1 MIDAV
6 LERLRDLAR
15 PNFGWL
21 TLAAALGLTFTGIEV
36 MRLLDPPD
44 ILNPA
49 AKQQRNLVIALVAM
63 AAMILPHPRLIG
75 SSAYG
80 LFGIALGLLIFV
92 LIPFIPESIVKP
104 VNGARSWIN
113 LRVMNFQPSEMAKVT
128 FVLSLAWY
136 LRYRGNHRRLLGLLP
151 PFLFMLVPV
160 GLIIVE
166 PDLGQSLA
174 FGPALLVMLV
184 AAGAKLRHLASLL
197 LIALLVIT
205 VNIAI
210 VLWAP
215 PGMQILKPHQQ
226 KRITSMIRLASGDR
240 SQVQTDA
247 YQQDKAMTLAGA
259 GGWNGRGAET
269 SSKLLDYYS
278 LPEAHNDM
286 IYAVVVNR
294 WGLLG
299 GAALMGMYGVLVGS
313 MFAVAAV
320 TKDPLGRLS
329 CVGFAGIFLAQAVIN
344 IGMTVGVLPIT
355 GITLPFVSYGG
366 SSLLFSFIMVGLVMN
381 FASRR
386 RVFMSRPSFEFDR
399 RGRAG

>member
-1 MIDAV
+1 VIDAA
-6 LERLRDLAR
+6 LDRLKALAR

-21 TLAAALGLTFTGIEV
+21 TLAAALGLTAMGIEV
-36 MRLLDPPD
+36 MTVLDPPD
-44 ILNPA
+44 IHDPA
-49 AKQQRNLVIALVAM
+49 GRQQRNLVIALLALVM
-63 AAMILPHPRLIG
+63 MLLPHPRQIG
-75 SSAYG
+75 AMAYP
-80 LFGIALGLLIFV
+80 LFALALGLLIFV
-92 LIPFIPESIVKP
+92 LIPFVPESIVRP

-128 FVLSLAWY
+128 FVLALAWY
-136 LRYRGNHRRLLGLLP
+136 LRYRANHRTLWGLLP
-151 PFLFMLVPV
+151 PFLFMLIPV

-174 FGPALLVMLV
+174 FGPTLLVVLV
-184 AAGAKLRHLASLL
+184 AAGAKLRHLISLL
-197 LIALLVIT
+197 LIAAFIVAA
-205 VNIAI
+205 NIAI
-210 VLWAP
+210 VLYAP
-215 PGMQILKPHQQ
+215 PNLQLLQPHQQ
-226 KRITSMIRLASGDR
+226 KRISSMIRLASGDY

-247 YQQDKAMTLAGA
+247 YQQHKAMTLAGA
-259 GGWNGRGAET
+259 GGTSGRGAET
-269 SSKLLDYYS
+269 SATLLDYYP

-294 WGLLG
+294 WGLVGGLG
-299 GAALMGMYGVLVGS
+299 LMGLYVVLIGS

-320 TKDPLGRLS
+320 TKDPVGRLS

-386 RVFMSRPSFEFDR
+386 RMFISRPSFEFDR
-399 RGRAG
+399 